1 MKTIDELKN
10 DKGEIDSNA
19 IKQII
24 PYDQPFLMI
33 DKNLNRTALQIANAR
48 LWEDAEKLKKE
59 SQESGLRSQNSG

>member
-24 PYDQPFLMI
+24 PYDHPFLMI
-33 DKNLNRTALQIANAR
+33 DRIISLDKNKVTAVKSR
-48 LWEDAEKLKKE
+48 PT
-59 SQESGLRSQNSG
+59 